1 MAARGQ
7 RMILWVLIWIIA
19 GVVLIIGAFWVYAIV
34 TGGKYM

>member
-1 MAARGQ
+1 
-7 RMILWVLIWIIA
+7 VLISIIA